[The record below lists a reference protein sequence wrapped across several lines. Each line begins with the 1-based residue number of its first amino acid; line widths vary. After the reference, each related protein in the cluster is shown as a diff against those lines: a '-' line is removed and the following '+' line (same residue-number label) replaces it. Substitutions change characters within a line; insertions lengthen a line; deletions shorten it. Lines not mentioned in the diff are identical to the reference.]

1 VGDRDGDAALALLG
15 GFVDLVESGVLVG
28 RGEGGQHFGDGRRQG
43 GFAMVDVANR
53 AHIHMRFRSLK
64 FLLRHLFSSSKQCS
78 VQTYVRQGL
87 HPAMALDLFFHN

>member
-1 VGDRDGDAALALLG
+1 
-15 GFVDLVESGVLVG
+15 
-28 RGEGGQHFGDGRRQG
+28 
-43 GFAMVDVANR
+43 VANR